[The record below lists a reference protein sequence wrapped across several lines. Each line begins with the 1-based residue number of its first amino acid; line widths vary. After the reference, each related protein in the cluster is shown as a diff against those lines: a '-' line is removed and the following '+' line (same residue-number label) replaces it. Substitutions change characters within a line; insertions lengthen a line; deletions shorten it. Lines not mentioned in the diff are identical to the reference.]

1 MNNKYDVAVIGG
13 GPGGYVA
20 AIRCAQ
26 YGKKVVL
33 IEKDKLGGTCLNRG
47 CIPTKSLLH
56 SAEIYETVKS
66 AEEHGITTNESTFD
80 YSVFVDNKD
89 KTVSKLRAGVGYLEK
104 KNGVEVISGEGKFKD
119 RNSLIVGDEVIEFD
133 KAIIAT
139 GSAPNIINIPGID
152 LDGVMDS
159 NDVLEMKELPKS
171 MVIIGG
177 GVIGIEFATLY
188 NMLGVDVT
196 VIEMM
201 GEILPTVDEEIA
213 SMMHKELKRKGVKI
227 HVGSSVEKIEP
238 GLEVTFDD
246 GKKNT
251 VYAEKCIVAIGRKPV
266 TDGLNLQVLGV
277 NQDRGFVSVD
287 DYLSTNIS
295 NIYAVG
301 DVTGKQ
307 QLAHLASAQGIT
319 AARNIVG
326 KPTKM
331 RYDIVPSCLYTNP
344 EVATVGLTEKQVKEA
359 EMDYKIG
366 RFDVTGNG
374 RSMIMG
380 STNGTVKLIT
390 EANTGEILGCHIMA
404 PRATD
409 IIAEV
414 CTLMQSEGTIDE
426 LSNTIHPHPT
436 VSEMVMEAAHDVEGL
451 SAHK

>member
-89 KTVSKLRAGVGYLEK
+89 KTVSKLRSGVGYLEK
-104 KNGVEVISGEGKFKD
+104 KNGVAVISGEGKFKD